1 MPSKYRPQIFGWFGD
16 LDKVPYSLLL
26 HDRRLIYA
34 NNNFCAFIRQDHNDQ
49 IFYSCLYI
57 VGFIFGTGAVLSF
70 IWLLA
75 LVYDDPTIESFT
87 LMVIIV
93 GFTVSCFGMYVLIPE
108 LYQNLFSRLGSP
120 IIFNRK
126 TGKVYVN
133 ESYFFNFK
141 ILRHPKVFLQPKKR
155 RIQEYDWNDMHGV
168 IIHNFSRNAL
178 TSTVLMVCE
187 PGTHQV
193 IDHVML
199 DPIRAGTGSTF
210 VWEWINSFMAYYK
223 SADIDDG
230 EYKTEEEAK
239 FKEDMIEGEGWPEWM
254 VEAFNATSLEELATI
269 KHKYNIKQ

>member
-1 MPSKYRPQIFGWFGD
+1 MPSKYRPQILGWFGD
-16 LDKVPYSLLL
+16 LDKGPYSLSL

-34 NNNFCAFIRQDHNDQ
+34 NNNYCAFIRKEHNEQ
-49 IFYSCLYI
+49 IFYTCLY
-57 VGFIFGTGAVLSF
+57 FISIILANGIIIGCVWLAVLHDNSKIEF
-70 IWLLA
+70 VD
-75 LVYDDPTIESFT
+75 LV
-87 LMVIIV
+87 VIV
-93 GFTVSCFGMYVLIPE
+93 CFVTCCFGLYLAITE
-108 LYQNLFSRLGSP
+108 FYQNAFSRLGSP

-141 ILRHPKVFLQPKKR
+141 VLRHPKVFLQPKKR

-199 DPIRAGTGSTF
+199 DPAQPGAGSF
-210 VWEWINSFMAYYK
+210 HVWCWINSFMVNYE

-230 EYKTEEEAK
+230 EYKTDEETK

-254 VEAFNATSLEELATI
+254 VEAFNATSLEELAAI

>member
-1 MPSKYRPQIFGWFGD
+1 MPSKYRPQILGWFGD
-16 LDKVPYSLLL
+16 LDKGPYSLSL

-34 NNNFCAFIRQDHNDQ
+34 NNNYCAFIRQERNDQ
-49 IFYSCLYI
+49 IFYTCLYFVCI
-57 VGFIFGTGAVLSF
+57 ILGIILTIGMVLLIFGFDHELTLIGIIGFIT
-70 IWLLA
+70 
-75 LVYDDPTIESFT
+75 
-87 LMVIIV
+87 
-93 GFTVSCFGMYVLIPE
+93 SCFALNYAIPE
-108 LYQNLFSRLGSP
+108 FYQNAFSRLGSP

-178 TSTVLMVCE
+178 TSTVLMVCQ
-187 PGTHQV
+187 PGTNQV

-199 DPIRAGTGSTF
+199 DPARAGTGSTF
-210 VWEWINSFMAYYK
+210 VWEWINSFMVYYK

-230 EYKTEEEAK
+230 EYKTDEEAK
-239 FKEDMIEGEGWPEWM
+239 FKTDMIEGEGWPEWM
-254 VEAFNATSLEELATI
+254 MEAFNATSLEELAAI

>member
-16 LDKVPYSLLL
+16 LDKGPYSLPL

-34 NNNFCAFIRQDHNDQ
+34 NDNYCAFIRQERNDQ
-49 IFYSCLYI
+49 IFYTCIYFIAILFGVGIII
-57 VGFIFGTGAVLSF
+57 VSFWLITLHDSSEIEFIDFV
-70 IWLLA
+70 
-75 LVYDDPTIESFT
+75 
-87 LMVIIV
+87 VIIC
-93 GFTVSCFGMYVLIPE
+93 FTACCIAMYYIIPE
-108 LYQNLFSRLGSP
+108 FYLNLFSRLGSP

-126 TGKVYVN
+126 TSKVYVN

-178 TSTVLMVCE
+178 TSTVLMVCQ
-187 PGTHQV
+187 PGTNQV

-199 DPIRAGTGSTF
+199 DPIRAATGRMF
-210 VWEWINSFMAYYK
+210 VWGWINSFMVYYK

-230 EYKTEEEAK
+230 EYKTDEEAK

-254 VEAFNATSLEELATI
+254 VEAFNATSLEELDVI
-269 KHKYNIKQ
+269 KKRHNLMD

>member
-16 LDKVPYSLLL
+16 LDKGPHSVPL

-34 NNNFCAFIRQDHNDQ
+34 NDNYCAFIRQDHNDQ
-49 IFYSCLYI
+49 LFYTCLY
-57 VGFIFGTGAVLSF
+57 FISIILANGIIIGCLWLAVLHDNSKIEF
-70 IWLLA
+70 VD
-75 LVYDDPTIESFT
+75 LV
-87 LMVIIV
+87 VIV
-93 GFTVSCFGMYVLIPE
+93 CFVTCCFGLYLAIPE
-108 LYQNLFSRLGSP
+108 FYQNAFSRLGSP

-178 TSTVLMVCE
+178 TSTVLMVCQ
-187 PGTHQV
+187 PGTNQV

-199 DPIRAGTGSTF
+199 DPARPATGRMF
-210 VWEWINSFMAYYK
+210 VWGWINSFMVNYE

-230 EYKTEEEAK
+230 EYKTDEEAK
-239 FKEDMIEGEGWPEWM
+239 FKADIIEGEGWPEWM
-254 VEAFNATSLEELATI
+254 VEAFNATSLEELVAI
-269 KHKYNIKQ
+269 KYKYNIKP

>member
-1 MPSKYRPQIFGWFGD
+1 MPSKYRPQIVGWFGD
-16 LDKVPYSLLL
+16 LDKGPHSVPL
-26 HDRRLIYA
+26 HDRRLIFA
-34 NNNFCAFIRQDHNDQ
+34 NDNYCAFIRQDHNDQ
-49 IFYSCLYI
+49 LFYTCLY
-57 VGFIFGTGAVLSF
+57 FISIILANGIIIGCLWLAVLHDNSKIEF
-70 IWLLA
+70 VD
-75 LVYDDPTIESFT
+75 LV
-87 LMVIIV
+87 VIV
-93 GFTVSCFGMYVLIPE
+93 CFVTCCFGLYLAIPE
-108 LYQNLFSRLGSP
+108 FYQNAFSRLGSP

-141 ILRHPKVFLQPKKR
+141 VLRHPKVFLQPKKR

-178 TSTVLMVCE
+178 TSTVLMVCQ

-199 DPIRAGTGSTF
+199 DPAQPGAGSLH
-210 VWEWINSFMAYYK
+210 VWCWINSFMVNYE

-230 EYKTEEEAK
+230 EYKTDEEAK
-239 FKEDMIEGEGWPEWM
+239 FKTDMIEGEGWPEWM

-269 KHKYNIKQ
+269 KHKYNIKP

>member
-16 LDKVPYSLLL
+16 LDKGPHSVPL

-34 NNNFCAFIRQDHNDQ
+34 NDNYCAFIRQDHNDQ
-49 IFYSCLYI
+49 LFYTCLY
-57 VGFIFGTGAVLSF
+57 FISIILANGIIIGCLWLAVLHDNSKIEF
-70 IWLLA
+70 VD
-75 LVYDDPTIESFT
+75 LV
-87 LMVIIV
+87 VIV
-93 GFTVSCFGMYVLIPE
+93 CFVTCCFGLYLAIPE
-108 LYQNLFSRLGSP
+108 FYQNAFSRLGSP

-133 ESYFFNFK
+133 ESFFFNFK
-141 ILRHPKVFLQPKKR
+141 VLRHPKVFLQPKKR

-178 TSTVLMVCE
+178 ISTVLMVCE

-199 DPIRAGTGSTF
+199 DPAQPGAGSF
-210 VWEWINSFMAYYK
+210 HVWCWINSFMVNYE

-230 EYKTEEEAK
+230 EYKTDEEAK
-239 FKEDMIEGEGWPEWM
+239 FKLDMIEGEGWPEWM
-254 VEAFNATSLEELATI
+254 VEAFNATSLEELAVI
-269 KHKYNIKQ
+269 KQKYNIKP

>member
-1 MPSKYRPQIFGWFGD
+1 MPSKYRPQIVGWFGD
-16 LDKVPYSLLL
+16 LDKGPYSLPL
-26 HDRRLIYA
+26 HDDRLIYA
-34 NNNFCAFIRQDHNDQ
+34 NDNYCAFIRQDHNDQ
-49 IFYSCLYI
+49 IFYTCLY
-57 VGFIFGTGAVLSF
+57 FISIILANGIIIGCLWLAVLHDNSKIEF
-70 IWLLA
+70 VD
-75 LVYDDPTIESFT
+75 LV
-87 LMVIIV
+87 VIV
-93 GFTVSCFGMYVLIPE
+93 CFVTCCFGLYLIIPE
-108 LYQNLFSRLGSP
+108 FYQNAFSRHCSP

-141 ILRHPKVFLQPKKR
+141 VLRHPKVFLQPKKR

-178 TSTVLMVCE
+178 TSTVLMVCQ

-199 DPIRAGTGSTF
+199 DPAQPGAGSLH
-210 VWEWINSFMAYYK
+210 VWCWINSFMVNYE

-230 EYKTEEEAK
+230 EYKTDEEAK

-254 VEAFNATSLEELATI
+254 VEAFNATSLEVLSTI
-269 KHKYNIKQ
+269 KQKYNIKP

>member
-16 LDKVPYSLLL
+16 LDKGPYSIPL
-26 HDRRLIYA
+26 HDDRLIYA
-34 NNNFCAFIRQDHNDQ
+34 NDNYCAFIRQEHNDQ
-49 IFYSCLYI
+49 IFYTCLY
-57 VGFIFGTGAVLSF
+57 FIAIILLNVTIIGCVWLAVLHDNSKIEFVDLVVIACF
-70 IWLLA
+70 ITSLFA
-75 LVYDDPTIESFT
+75 LNYA
-87 LMVIIV
+87 
-93 GFTVSCFGMYVLIPE
+93 IPE
-108 LYQNLFSRLGSP
+108 FYQNAFSRLGSP

-178 TSTVLMVCE
+178 TSTVLMVCQ
-187 PGTHQV
+187 PGTNQV

-199 DPIRAGTGSTF
+199 DPARPATGRMF
-210 VWEWINSFMAYYK
+210 VWGWINSFMVNYK

-230 EYKTEEEAK
+230 EYKTDEEAK
-239 FKEDMIEGEGWPEWM
+239 FKTDMIEGEGWPEWM
-254 VEAFNATSLEELATI
+254 VEAFNATSLEELSTI
-269 KHKYNIKQ
+269 KQKYNIKP

>member
-16 LDKVPYSLLL
+16 LDKGSYSIPL
-26 HDRRLIYA
+26 HDDRLIFA
-34 NNNFCAFIRQDHNDQ
+34 NDNYCAFIRKEHNEQ
-49 IFYSCLYI
+49 IFYTCLY
-57 VGFIFGTGAVLSF
+57 FISIILANGIIIGCLWLAVLHDNSKIEF
-70 IWLLA
+70 VD
-75 LVYDDPTIESFT
+75 LV
-87 LMVIIV
+87 VIV
-93 GFTVSCFGMYVLIPE
+93 CFVTCCFGLYLAIPE
-108 LYQNLFSRLGSP
+108 FYQNAFSRLGSP

-141 ILRHPKVFLQPKKR
+141 VLRHPKVFLQPKKR

-178 TSTVLMVCE
+178 TSTVLMVCQ

-199 DPIRAGTGSTF
+199 DPAQPGAGSF
-210 VWEWINSFMAYYK
+210 HVWCWINSFMVNYE

-230 EYKTEEEAK
+230 EYKTDEEAK
-239 FKEDMIEGEGWPEWM
+239 FKTDIIEGEGWPEWM
-254 VEAFNATSLEELATI
+254 VEAFNATSLEELAAI
-269 KHKYNIKQ
+269 KQKYNIKP

>member
-16 LDKVPYSLLL
+16 LDKGSYSIPL
-26 HDRRLIYA
+26 HDDRLIFA
-34 NNNFCAFIRQDHNDQ
+34 NDNYCAFIRKEHNEQ
-49 IFYSCLYI
+49 IFYTCLY
-57 VGFIFGTGAVLSF
+57 FISIILANGIIIGCLWLAVLHDNSKIEF
-70 IWLLA
+70 VD
-75 LVYDDPTIESFT
+75 LV
-87 LMVIIV
+87 VIV
-93 GFTVSCFGMYVLIPE
+93 CFVTCCFGLYLAIPE
-108 LYQNLFSRLGSP
+108 FYQNAFSRLGSP

-141 ILRHPKVFLQPKKR
+141 VLRHPKVFLQPKKR

-178 TSTVLMVCE
+178 TSTVLMVCQ

-199 DPIRAGTGSTF
+199 DPAQPGAGSLH
-210 VWEWINSFMAYYK
+210 VWCWINSFMVNYE

-230 EYKTEEEAK
+230 EYKTDEEAK
-239 FKEDMIEGEGWPEWM
+239 FKTDIIEGEGWPKWM
-254 VEAFNATSLEELATI
+254 VEAFNATSLEELAAI
-269 KHKYNIKQ
+269 KQKYNIKP

>member
-1 MPSKYRPQIFGWFGD
+1 MPSKYRPQIVGWFGD
-16 LDKVPYSLLL
+16 LDKGPHSLPL
-26 HDRRLIYA
+26 HDDRLIYA
-34 NNNFCAFIRQDHNDQ
+34 NDNYCAFIRQEHNDQ
-49 IFYSCLYI
+49 IFYTCLY
-57 VGFIFGTGAVLSF
+57 FIAIILLNVTIIGCVWLAVLHDNSKIEFVDLVVIACF
-70 IWLLA
+70 ITSLFA
-75 LVYDDPTIESFT
+75 LNYA
-87 LMVIIV
+87 
-93 GFTVSCFGMYVLIPE
+93 IPE
-108 LYQNLFSRLGSP
+108 FYQNAFSRLGSP

-178 TSTVLMVCE
+178 TSTVLMVCQ

-199 DPIRAGTGSTF
+199 DPARPATGRMF
-210 VWEWINSFMAYYK
+210 VWGWINSFMVNYK

-230 EYKTEEEAK
+230 EYKTDEEAK
-239 FKEDMIEGEGWPEWM
+239 FKTDIIEGESWPEWM
-254 VEAFNATSLEELATI
+254 VEAFNATSLEELDVI
-269 KHKYNIKQ
+269 KKRHNLMD